1 MSELQELAMMISAC
15 NLCKLAET
23 RTHAVPGEGPENA
36 KLMLVGEGPG
46 FNEDQQARPFVG
58 AAGKFLDQL
67 LASVDIKR
75 SDVYITNVVKCRPP
89 ENRDPLPNEVQTC
102 CTTYLDKQVELI
114 KPKVIVTLGR
124 YSMGRFLPNVT
135 ISSVHGKVFKYK
147 GITIYPL
154 YHPAAALHQG
164 NLRKVIEDDFKRVPE
179 LLKQADMPEAPKPPS
194 QPALAPLKKPDEPP
208 QPKQMSMF

>member
-1 MSELQELAMMISAC
+1 MSELSELAKAISVC
-15 NLCKLAET
+15 TLCKLHET
-23 RTHAVPGEGPENA
+23 RTRAVPGEGPENA
-36 KLMLVGEGPG
+36 KLMMVGEGPG

-58 AAGKFLDQL
+58 ASGKFLDQL

-89 ENRDPLPNEVQTC
+89 ENRDPLPNETQIC
-102 CTTYLDKQVELI
+102 CTAYLDKQIELI

-135 ISSVHGKVFKYK
+135 ITNVHGKVFKYK
-147 GITIYPL
+147 GITVYPL

-164 NLRKVIEDDFKRVPE
+164 NLRKTIEDDFKRVPE
-179 LLKQADMPEAPKPPS
+179 LLKQVDEAPKP
-194 QPALAPLKKPDEPP
+194 QAVIKKPDEPP
-208 QPKQMSMF
+208 QPKQISMF

>member
-1 MSELQELAMMISAC
+1 MSDLSELAKAISVC
-15 NLCKLAET
+15 TLCKLYET
-23 RTHAVPGEGPENA
+23 RTRAVPGEGPENA
-36 KLMLVGEGPG
+36 KLMMVGEGPG

-58 AAGKFLDQL
+58 AAGKFLDEL

-89 ENRDPLPNEVQTC
+89 NNRDPLPNEVQTC
-102 CTTYLDKQVELI
+102 CTTYLDKQVEFI

-124 YSMGRFLPNVT
+124 YSMGRFLPNET
-135 ISSVHGKVFKYK
+135 ISKVHGKVFKYK

-164 NLRKVIEDDFKRVPE
+164 NLRKTIEDDFKRVPD
-179 LLKQADMPEAPKPPS
+179 LLKQIDEPP
-194 QPALAPLKKPDEPP
+194 QPPLLIKKPDEPP
-208 QPKQMSMF
+208 KPKQISMF